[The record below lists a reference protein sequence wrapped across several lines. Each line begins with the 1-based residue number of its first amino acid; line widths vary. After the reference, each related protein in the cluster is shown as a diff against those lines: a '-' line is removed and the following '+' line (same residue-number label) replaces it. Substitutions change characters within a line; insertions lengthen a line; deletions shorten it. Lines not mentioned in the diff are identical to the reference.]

1 VLVWFVVAQLRGFN
15 MKLSISLALCLLIIT
30 TCINHVESAIDN
42 KNMPSKKELY
52 RDIKIAEPDFI
63 YESVIYLERK
73 ENRDIKNPYSDL
85 YIWCCQLPV
94 DAIIRNET
102 DISVEIG
109 GVPKNLVRKSYNEF
123 KELFPNNFE
132 QTDVW
137 YSIPDE
143 VISIKS
149 SGIDKQI
156 TDYKH
161 IYFRY
166 KLPPKTDVKIKV
178 KYKYIPKSDILNSK
192 DFGLRLEYSFD
203 NIPPI
208 SNPSNTSLKI
218 SIESFAGYFIEKTN
232 YLGYRKEY
240 TSNKIDFVFDPLVSL
255 KIREPMEV
263 CLASKNIS
271 TFIFIRG
278 LSVIFSISLLMLIL
292 GRIFLIKRLR
302 YSRTIRTVIRSFLGG
317 ISVILL
323 LLFVIYGM
331 SGFIVFIRYT
341 LIYITIL
348 LAIIAIFVCKRNL
361 LI

>member
-1 VLVWFVVAQLRGFN
+1 

-52 RDIKIAEPDFI
+52 RDIKAEPNFI
-63 YESVIYLERK
+63 YESVIYLGRE
-73 ENRDIKNPYSDL
+73 ENRDMKNPYSDL

-94 DAIIRNET
+94 DTIIRDET

-109 GVPKNLVRKSYNEF
+109 GVPKNLVLKPYSEF

-132 QTDVW
+132 QTNVW

-149 SGIDKQI
+149 LRIDKQI

-178 KYKYIPKSDILNSK
+178 KYEYIPKSDILNSK

-203 NIPPI
+203 NILPF
-208 SNPSNTSLKI
+208 SDPSNTSLKI
-218 SIESFAGYFIEKTN
+218 SIESFANYFIEKTN
-232 YLGYRKEY
+232 YLDYRKEY
-240 TSNKIDFVFDPLVSL
+240 TSNEVDFVFDPPVSL
-255 KIREPMEV
+255 KIHEPMKV

-278 LSVIFSISLLMLIL
+278 LSLIFSISLLMLIIA
-292 GRIFLIKRLR
+292 RVFFIKRLR
-302 YSRTIRTVIRSFLGG
+302 HSRTIRIVIKSFLGG

-323 LLFVIYGM
+323 LFFVIYGK
-331 SGFIVFIRYT
+331 SGSIMFIKYT

-361 LI
+361 LT